1 VVPSHGGLV
10 PAFAPGSRNLAA
22 ILFLQFQEC
31 FQLVAN
37 QASIVAILG
46 AFAQRPPAPLV
57 YDRVSIPLASRSFTS
72 REVRMNRLPA
82 WHKDFLRMLP
92 TIRQVA
98 HVSFRHLHGDA
109 YDDAVEEVIANACVA
124 YKRLVDLGKT
134 DVAYP
139 TVLARFAVAQQ
150 NDGRRVGTRQ
160 CVRDVLSPP
169 SRKKERIVVER
180 LDRFDDEEGEWV
192 EAVVEDYRT
201 PVAEQAAF
209 RCDFPAWLGG
219 QPKPK
224 RRIAEA
230 LAVGLRNQEVARMF
244 RLSRGRISQLRRE
257 FFDSWREFHGEVGAE
272 VGAAPCRKR
281 QVGEYVLSPP
291 DRSTLDRIPMLEG
304 TGNAP
309 QR

>member
-1 VVPSHGGLV
+1 MFLSLLTLFAPVQNPYVWLRPKAAPRHSDDVRVARDIVVPTHGGLV
-10 PAFAPGSRNLAA
+10 PAFAQGSRNLAA
-22 ILFLQFQEC
+22 ILFVQFQEG

-46 AFAQRPPAPLV
+46 AFAQCPPAPLV

-82 WHKDFLRMLP
+82 WHKGFLRMLP

-98 HVSFRHLHGDA
+98 HVSFRHLQGDA
-109 YDDAVEEVIANACVA
+109 YDDAVEEVIATACVA

-169 SRKKERIVVER
+169 SRKKERIVVAR

-219 QPKPK
+219 QRHHP
-224 RRIAEA
+224 R
-230 LAVGLRNQEVARMF
+230 AV
-244 RLSRGRISQLRRE
+244 
-257 FFDSWREFHGEVGAE
+257 
-272 VGAAPCRKR
+272 AP
-281 QVGEYVLSPP
+281 VL
-291 DRSTLDRIPMLEG
+291 G
-304 TGNAP
+304 TGG
-309 QR
+309 